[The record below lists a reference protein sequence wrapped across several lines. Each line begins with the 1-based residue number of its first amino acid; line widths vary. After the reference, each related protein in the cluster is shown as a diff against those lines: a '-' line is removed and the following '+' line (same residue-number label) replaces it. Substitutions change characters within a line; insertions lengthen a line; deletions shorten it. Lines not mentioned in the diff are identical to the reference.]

1 MIMKITVKHKD
12 TEIIVS
18 ENENDTKDRVTSMR
32 WGDQNKQIQETIIV
46 MTEQVKKLADST
58 Q

>member
-1 MIMKITVKHKD
+1 MKITVKHKD

-18 ENENDTKDRVTSMR
+18 ENENDTEDRVVSMR

-46 MTEQVKKLADST
+46 MTEQVKKLTHST
-58 Q
+58 

>member
-18 ENENDTKDRVTSMR
+18 ENENDTEDRVVSMR

-46 MTEQVKKLADST
+46 MTEQVKKLTHST
-58 Q
+58 